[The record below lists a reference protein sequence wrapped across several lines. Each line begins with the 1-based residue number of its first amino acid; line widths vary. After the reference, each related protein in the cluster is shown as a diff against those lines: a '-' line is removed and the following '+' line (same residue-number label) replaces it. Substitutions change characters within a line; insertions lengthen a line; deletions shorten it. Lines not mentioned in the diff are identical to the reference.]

1 MMPIGPL
8 MVEHRLIERM
18 LADVRSRVAEM
29 EATQSADVVYL
40 RTVVDFIRTYADRC
54 HHGKEEDI
62 LFKELL
68 AKEPDPAIAATT
80 RDLISEH
87 AWARDTVGRLEQALG
102 AYAEGRLAALVDII
116 GSLRRLLDFYPV
128 HIRKEDKDYFKPA
141 MAYFTPEEQ
150 AVMLTEFH
158 EFDRALIHEHY
169 RRVVERLEVWGPGA
183 RPSAEDQ
190 EAGS

>member
-1 MMPIGPL
+1 MMPIGRL
-8 MVEHRLIERM
+8 MVEHRLIERL
-18 LADVRSRVAEM
+18 LADVRSRVAEI
-29 EATQSADVVYL
+29 EATKSADTVYL
-40 RTVVDFIRTYADRC
+40 RAVVDFIRTYADRC

-87 AWARDTVGRLEQALG
+87 AWARDTVGRLVQALD
-102 AYAEGRLAALVDII
+102 AYAEGSQMALADIT
-116 GSLRRLLDFYPV
+116 GSMRQLLDFYPV

-150 AVMLTEFH
+150 AVMLAEFH

-169 RRVVERLEVWGPGA
+169 RRVVERLEVREPGA
-183 RPSAEDQ
+183 PPGVERGV
-190 EAGS
+190 AGL